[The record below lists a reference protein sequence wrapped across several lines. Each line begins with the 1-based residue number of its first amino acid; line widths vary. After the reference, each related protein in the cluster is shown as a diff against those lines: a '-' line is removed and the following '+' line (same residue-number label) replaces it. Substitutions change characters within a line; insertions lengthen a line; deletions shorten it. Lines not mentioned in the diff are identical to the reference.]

1 MAFFSLIDDEKVVDF
16 LESSDL
22 NIPGRVLIM
31 LDLIPEETWR
41 NLGVNLG
48 VDRKKLKQIKIDCA
62 NQQENPAGHAINI
75 IYRSQPTMP
84 ITQLKK
90 HLTDIERN
98 DVAKKLDKLSGM
110 SGTITSNLK

>member
-1 MAFFSLIDDEKVVDF
+1 
-16 LESSDL
+16 
-22 NIPGRVLIM
+22 M

-41 NLGVNLG
+41 NLGVHLG

-62 NQQENPAGHAINI
+62 NQQENPAGHVVNM

-84 ITQLKK
+84 IMQLRKY
-90 HLTDIERN
+90 LTDIGRI

-110 SGTITSNLK
+110 SVTNTSNLKQYSLCEVYMK